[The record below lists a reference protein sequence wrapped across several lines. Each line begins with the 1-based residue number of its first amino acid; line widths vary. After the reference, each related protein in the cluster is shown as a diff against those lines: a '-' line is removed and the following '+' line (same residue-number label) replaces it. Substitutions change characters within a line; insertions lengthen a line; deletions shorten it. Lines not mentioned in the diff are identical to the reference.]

1 MDDPGDEVA
10 SAFGEMESDSDKADD
25 HKKRGECAPHGE
37 SGGRSEESGATL
49 CLIWRKASRLQEA
62 PVTDL

>member
-1 MDDPGDEVA
+1 MTQVHVMRWPRLSEKRRVTQTKQMVTK
-10 SAFGEMESDSDKADD
+10 SAW
-25 HKKRGECAPHGE
+25 HGE
-37 SGGRSEESGATL
+37 SGGRNEGATL